1 MHNLNITLIA
11 VVWLGSS
18 IVALPLLAFT
28 ARFGLVPLVE
38 AVAEVRAAGR
48 APLLPHAAELRIAGI
63 ERGLAA
69 LAASVERIAE
79 TRAAA
84 ALPSPAAHLP
94 GGQSTHIA
102 AQLLGADSHLAAGVG
117 DGHPAH

>member
-1 MHNLNITLIA
+1 MHNLNITVILAI
-11 VVWLGSS
+11 WLAGS

-38 AVAEVRAAGR
+38 AVAEVRSAGR

-63 ERGLAA
+63 EHGLAA
-69 LAASVERIAE
+69 LTATVERIAQ
-79 TRAAA
+79 TRIA
-84 ALPSPAAHLP
+84 ALPYPAAAHLP
-94 GGQSTHIA
+94 GSHATHIA
-102 AQLLGADSHLAAGVG
+102 ANLLGGDSQLAVMVD